1 MNSIKDIY
9 KIGHGP
15 SSSHTMGPA
24 KASKIF
30 KDKYPEADLIKV
42 ELFGSLALTG
52 KGHLTDKAI
61 IDEFYPTKVE
71 VKFNYDIFYEYH
83 SNAMKFYA
91 YKENNLIG
99 EWLVFSIG
107 GGELRELNED
117 LTTKGETVYQASHM
131 EEVLKECEKK
141 NLTLVE
147 YCLQYEDS
155 DLFDY
160 LREVLNEMKK
170 TAEKGLVTEGILP
183 GKLKLQRKAKT
194 FYDKY
199 LETKDTDILSFSIAL
214 ATAEENAAGG
224 IVVTAPTCGSCGV
237 LPGTILPELYSGRA
251 TEEELIESLVVA
263 GLIGNIVKTN
273 ASISGA
279 EVGCQGEIGVA
290 CSMACGALAYLKK
303 ASNLQIECAAEI
315 GLEHHLGMTCD
326 PIYGLVQIPCIERN
340 AMCSE
345 YARKAV
351 KYAMITDGTHT
362 VTLDSVIE
370 VMHET
375 GKDMHTKYKETST
388 GGLAIRDIE
397 EQHDE

>member
-1 MNSIKDIY
+1 MNSIKEIY

-24 KASKIF
+24 MASQIF
-30 KDKYPEADLIKV
+30 KSKCPEADFIIV

-61 IDEFYPTKVE
+61 IDEFFPIKVD
-71 VKFNYDIFYEYH
+71 VKFNFDIVYEYH
-83 SNAMKFYA
+83 SNAMKFSA
-91 YKENNLIG
+91 YKKNIQIG

-107 GGELRELNED
+107 GGELRELNEEI
-117 LTTKGETVYQASHM
+117 TSKEKKIYPVSTMG
-131 EEVLKECEKK
+131 EVLKECEEK
-141 NLTLVE
+141 NISIVD
-147 YCLQYEDS
+147 YCLQYEDD
-155 DLFDY
+155 DLRDY
-160 LREVLNEMKK
+160 LKIVLAQMEETTKNGLTTTEEV
-170 TAEKGLVTEGILP
+170 LP
-183 GKLKLQRKAKT
+183 GKLKLRRKAKD
-194 FYDKY
+194 FYHKY
-199 LETKDTDILSFSIAL
+199 QETKDTDILSFSVAL
-214 ATAEENAAGG
+214 AAAEENAAGG

-237 LPGTILPELYSGRA
+237 VPGTILPELYEGYA
-251 TEEELIESLVVA
+251 TKEELIDALIVA

-290 CSMACGALAYLKK
+290 CSMACGALAFLKK
-303 ASNLQIECAAEI
+303 ATNAQIECAAEI

-326 PIYGLVQIPCIERN
+326 PVYGLVQIPCIERN

-351 KYAMITDGTHT
+351 KYAMISDGSHT

-375 GKDMHTKYKETST
+375 GQDMHTKYKETST
-388 GGLAIRDIE
+388 GGLALRNIE
-397 EQHDE
+397 D

>member
-24 KASKIF
+24 KASQIF
-30 KDKYPEADLIKV
+30 KSRYPDADFISV

-61 IDEFYPTKVE
+61 INEILPTKVE
-71 VKFNYDIFYEYH
+71 VKFNFDIVYEYH
-83 SNAMKFYA
+83 SNAMKFLA
-91 YKENNLIG
+91 YKDNIQIG

-107 GGELRELNED
+107 GGELRELNEEIISD
-117 LTTKGETVYQASHM
+117 GKKVYPVSTM
-131 EEVLKECEKK
+131 GEVLKECEEK
-141 NLTLVE
+141 NLSLVD

-155 DLFDY
+155 DLRDF
-160 LREVLNEMKK
+160 LKVVLAQMEETTKKGITTTEEV
-170 TAEKGLVTEGILP
+170 LP
-183 GKLKLQRKAKT
+183 GKLKLRRKAKD
-194 FYDKY
+194 FYAKY
-199 LETKDTDILSFSIAL
+199 KETNDTDILSFAVAL

-237 LPGTILPELYSGRA
+237 LPGTILPELYYGRS
-251 TEEELIESLVVA
+251 TEEELVDSLIVA

-303 ASNLQIECAAEI
+303 ATNVQIECAAEI

-326 PIYGLVQIPCIERN
+326 PVYGLVQIPCIERN

-388 GGLAIRDIE
+388 GGLALRNIE
-397 EQHDE
+397 E

>member
-24 KASKIF
+24 KASQIF
-30 KDKYPEADLIKV
+30 KSKYPDADFIIV

-61 IDEFYPTKVE
+61 IDEFVPTKVE
-71 VKFNYDIFYEYH
+71 VKFNFDIVYEYH
-83 SNAMKFYA
+83 SNAMKFIA
-91 YKENNLIG
+91 YKNNMQIG
-99 EWLVFSIG
+99 EWLVFSVG
-107 GGELRELNED
+107 GGELRELNEEISTGD
-117 LTTKGETVYQASHM
+117 KKVYPVSTMGEI
-131 EEVLKECEKK
+131 LKECAEKQ
-141 NLTLVE
+141 LSLVD
-147 YCLQYEDS
+147 YCLQYEGEE
-155 DLFDY
+155 LRDY
-160 LREVLNEMKK
+160 LKIVLAQMEETTK
-170 TAEKGLVTEGILP
+170 KGLTTTEEVLP
-183 GKLKLQRKAKT
+183 GKLKLRRKAKD
-194 FYDKY
+194 FYHKY
-199 LETKDTDILSFSIAL
+199 QETKDTDILSFSVAL

-237 LPGTILPELYSGRA
+237 LPGTILPELYYGRA
-251 TEEELIESLVVA
+251 TEQELIDSLIVA

-303 ASNLQIECAAEI
+303 ATNAQIECAAEI

-326 PIYGLVQIPCIERN
+326 PVYGLVQIPCIERN

-388 GGLAIRDIE
+388 GGLALRDIE
-397 EQHDE
+397 E

>member
-30 KDKYPEADLIKV
+30 KERYPDADFIKV

-91 YKENNLIG
+91 YKDNVQIG

-107 GGELRELNED
+107 GGELRELNEK
-117 LTTKGETVYQASHM
+117 LTTSSKQVYPTAYM
-131 EEVLKECEKK
+131 EDVLKECEEK
-141 NLTLVE
+141 NISIVE
-147 YCLQYEDS
+147 YCMQYEDS
-155 DLFDY
+155 DLLDY
-160 LREVLNEMKK
+160 LKEVLEQMKE
-170 TAEKGLVTEGILP
+170 TAEKGLKEEGILP
-183 GKLKLQRKAKT
+183 GKLQLQRKAKT

-199 LETKDTDILSFSIAL
+199 VQTKDTDILSFSIAL

-237 LPGTILPELYSGRA
+237 LPGTILPELYYGRA

-303 ASNLQIECAAEI
+303 ATNLQIECAAEI

-326 PIYGLVQIPCIERN
+326 PVYGLVQIPCIERN

-351 KYAMITDGTHT
+351 KYAMITDGEHT

-388 GGLAIRDIE
+388 GGLAIRNFE
-397 EQHDE
+397 ETDDE

>member
-1 MNSIKDIY
+1 MNSIKEIY

-24 KASKIF
+24 MASQIF
-30 KDKYPEADLIKV
+30 KGKYPEADFIIV

-61 IDEFYPTKVE
+61 IDEFFPIKVD
-71 VKFNYDIFYEYH
+71 VKFNFDIVYEYH
-83 SNAMKFYA
+83 SNAMKFSA
-91 YKENNLIG
+91 YKQNVLIG
-99 EWLVFSIG
+99 DWLVFSIG
-107 GGELRELNED
+107 GGELRELNEKI
-117 LTTKGETVYQASHM
+117 TSREKEIYPISKMGEI
-131 EEVLKECEKK
+131 LKECEEK
-141 NLTLVE
+141 NISLVE
-147 YCLQYEDS
+147 YCLQYEDG
-155 DLFDY
+155 D
-160 LREVLNEMKK
+160 LREYLKMVLTQMGK
-170 TAEKGLVTEGILP
+170 TTQKGLMTDGILP
-183 GKLKLQRKAKT
+183 GKLKLCRKAKG

-199 LETKDTDILSFSIAL
+199 QQTKDTDILSFAVAL
-214 ATAEENAAGG
+214 AAAEENAAGG

-237 LPGTILPELYSGRA
+237 VPGTILPELYEGYA
-251 TEEELIESLVVA
+251 TEEELIDALIVA

-290 CSMACGALAYLKK
+290 CSMACGALAFLKK
-303 ASNLQIECAAEI
+303 ATNAQIECAAEI

-326 PIYGLVQIPCIERN
+326 PVYGLVQIPCIERN

-351 KYAMITDGTHT
+351 KYAMISDGSHT

-388 GGLAIRDIE
+388 GGLALRNIE
-397 EQHDE
+397 D

>member
-1 MNSIKDIY
+1 MNSIKEIY

-24 KASKIF
+24 KASQIF
-30 KDKYPEADLIKV
+30 KSKYPDADFISV

-61 IDEFYPTKVE
+61 IDEIQPIEVE
-71 VKFNYDIFYEYH
+71 VKFNFDVIYEYH
-83 SNAMKFYA
+83 SNAMKFIA
-91 YKENNLIG
+91 YQNNREIG
-99 EWLVFSIG
+99 SWLVFSIG
-107 GGELRELNED
+107 GGELRELNEKVVASNSIYP
-117 LTTKGETVYQASHM
+117 TKYM
-131 EEVLKECEKK
+131 EDILKECEMKK
-141 NLTLVE
+141 IDLVE
-147 YCLQYEDS
+147 YVLQYEPDIK
-155 DLFDY
+155 DY
-160 LREVLNEMKK
+160 MKVVLEQMIS
-170 TAEKGLVTEGILP
+170 TTEKGINIEGILP
-183 GKLKLQRKAKT
+183 GKLRLERKAKH
-194 FYDKY
+194 FYQKY
-199 LETKDTDILSFSIAL
+199 KLLQDTDILSFSIAL
-214 ATAEENAAGG
+214 ANAEENAAGG
-224 IVVTAPTCGSCGV
+224 IVTTAPTCGSCGV
-237 LPGTILPELYSGRA
+237 LPGTILPELYFDRK
-251 TEEELIESLVVA
+251 TKEELIDSLVVA

-290 CSMACGALAYLKK
+290 CSMACGALAYLKGGT
-303 ASNLQIECAAEI
+303 NLQIECAAEI

-326 PIYGLVQIPCIERN
+326 PVYGLVQIPCIERN

-388 GGLAIRDIE
+388 GGLALREIE
-397 EQHDE
+397 E

>member
-1 MNSIKDIY
+1 MNSIREIY

-30 KDKYPEADLIKV
+30 KERYPNADFVKV

-61 IDEFYPTKVE
+61 IDEFYPVKVD
-71 VKFNYDIFYEYH
+71 VKFNYDIVYEYH

-91 YKENNLIG
+91 YNNNEQIG
-99 EWLVFSIG
+99 EWLVFSVG
-107 GGELRELNED
+107 GGELRELHEELTSNGKQVYPTAYMED
-117 LTTKGETVYQASHM
+117 
-131 EEVLKECEKK
+131 VLKECEDK
-141 NLTLVE
+141 NLTLFE
-147 YCLQYEDS
+147 YCMQYEDS
-155 DLFDY
+155 DLLDY
-160 LREVLNEMKK
+160 LKLVLEQMKK
-170 TAEKGLVTEGILP
+170 TAERGIKTEGLLP
-183 GKLKLQRKAKT
+183 GKLNLQRKAKT
-194 FYDKY
+194 FYNQYEKTLDS
-199 LETKDTDILSFSIAL
+199 DILSFAVSL
-214 ATAEENAAGG
+214 ATAEENASGG

-237 LPGTILPELYSGRA
+237 LPGTILPELYFGRT

-303 ASNLQIECAAEI
+303 GTNLQIECAAEI

-326 PIYGLVQIPCIERN
+326 PVHGLVQIPCIERN

-351 KYAMITDGTHT
+351 KYAMITDGSHT

-388 GGLAIRDIE
+388 GGLALRDFE
-397 EQHDE
+397 ETDDE